1 MASELR
7 YVLKCGDSNK
17 SRKSSTKSKE
27 SPKSKESDSSDS
39 HHFQTFGMP
48 PPPHN
53 GPYPLYE
60 FEGKTFHI
68 P

>member
-7 YVLKCGDSNK
+7 YVLKCGDTK

-27 SPKSKESDSSDS
+27 SPKSKHSDSSDS
-39 HHFQTFGMP
+39 HHFHPLGT
-48 PPPHN
+48 
-53 GPYPLYE
+53 PYPLYE
-60 FEGKTFHI
+60 FEGKTHHI